1 MTGPTEWYAIVNP
14 LARRG
19 VARHRWRSLAAA
31 LRQRGI
37 RIEIA
42 WSEQPGHSEA
52 LARQAVIDGCDR
64 ILIAGGDG
72 SAHEVVNGVMS
83 VRDRMGV
90 APLLAVA
97 PLGTGNDLA
106 RTLGM
111 PRHIGQL
118 ADAIA
123 AERETAYDAGVL
135 VWPEIAGRRYFV
147 NVAGVGFDSYVLER
161 KPERGPARLAYLAGL
176 LRGLLSYRPSE
187 LTITTET
194 AVLQQRAFV
203 AFAALGRYC
212 GGGMLV
218 APRAQ
223 CDDGLLDVVSIRHLG
238 LAAAIARLPRL
249 YDGGLLDDP
258 AVAWLRA
265 ARIDIRAE
273 PSCPVE
279 ADGQIVGRT
288 PVGISIIPAALR
300 VVACGSH

>member
-1 MTGPTEWYAIVNP
+1 MSAAAEWYAIVNP

-19 VARHRWRSLAAA
+19 VARRRWRRLAAA

-37 RIEIA
+37 RVDIA
-42 WSEQPGHSEA
+42 WSEQPGHSEV

-72 SAHEVVNGVMS
+72 SAHEVVNGVMA
-83 VRDRMGV
+83 VRDRMRV
-90 APLLAVA
+90 APLVAVA

-111 PRHIGQL
+111 PRDHRRL
-118 ADAIA
+118 ADVIA
-123 AERETAYDAGVL
+123 AEHTVAYDAGEL
-135 VWPEIAGRRYFV
+135 IWPDGAGRRYFV

-194 AVLQQRAFV
+194 AVLQQQSFV

-223 CDDGLLDVVSIRHLG
+223 CDDGLLDLVSIRHLG
-238 LAAAIARLPRL
+238 LAATIVRLPRL

-258 AVAWLRA
+258 AVTWLRA

-273 PSCPVE
+273 PPCPVE
-279 ADGQIVGRT
+279 ADGQIVGQT
-288 PVGISIIPAALR
+288 PVGIAVIPAALR
-300 VVACGSH
+300 VVTSDPR